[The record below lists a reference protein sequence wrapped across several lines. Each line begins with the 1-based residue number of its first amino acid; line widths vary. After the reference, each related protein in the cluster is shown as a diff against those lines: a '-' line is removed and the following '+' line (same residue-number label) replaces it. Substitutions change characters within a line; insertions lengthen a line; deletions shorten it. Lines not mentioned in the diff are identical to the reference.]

1 MPPAS
6 WEIYAPYVTGTIVS
20 FEYDVP
26 TVEEFARRIQDTT
39 ARFPYLVWEEDG
51 ALLGYAYAHPY
62 AARPAYQWSAELT
75 VYLRQGAARQGLGS
89 RLYGALFDLLR
100 LQGVRT
106 VYGCVT
112 AGERPQRGVPPGAGL
127 PGGRR
132 FSQVGY
138 KHAAGWTC
146 SGWKS
151 PSPPPGAPAPG
162 ALPQVEKRPPPRCSA
177 AGGKLAPNLPY
188 TPGFARLSHRID
200 GSKKS
205 IQAFAWMLFLV

>member
-1 MPPAS
+1 MLRFATPQDAPGLL
-6 WEIYAPYVTGTIVS
+6 EIYAPYVTGTIVS

-75 VYLRQGAARQGLGS
+75 VYLRQGAARRGLGS

-106 VYGCVT
+106 VYGVRLRHR
-112 AGERPQRGVPPGAGL
+112 GERPQRGVPPGFGL
-127 PGGRR
+127 PGGRAL
-132 FSQVGY
+132 FS
-138 KHAAGWTC
+138 
-146 SGWKS
+146 
-151 PSPPPGAPAPG
+151 
-162 ALPQVEKRPPPRCSA
+162 
-177 AGGKLAPNLPY
+177 GGL
-188 TPGFARLSHRID
+188 
-200 GSKKS
+200 
-205 IQAFAWMLFLV
+205 

>member
-1 MPPAS
+1 MLRFATPQDAPGLL
-6 WEIYAPYVTGTIVS
+6 EIYAPYVTGTIVS

-26 TVEEFARRIQDTT
+26 TLEEFARRIQDTT

-75 VYLRQGAARQGLGS
+75 VYLRQGAARRGLGS

-112 AGERPQRGVPPGAGL
+112 AENAPSVAFHQALGFREAG
-127 PGGRR
+127 R
-132 FSQVGY
+132 FAQVGY
-138 KHAAGWTC
+138 KHGRWLDVL
-146 SGWKS
+146 WLEK
-151 PSPPPGAPAPG
+151 PIAPAGEPQP
-162 ALPQVEKRPPPRCSA
+162 LVPFPQVEEEA
-177 AGGKLAPNLPY
+177 AAQVLRRWGKLAPNTAIY
-188 TPGFARLSHRID
+188 AGFCP
-200 GSKKS
+200 
-205 IQAFAWMLFLV
+205 AFP